1 MANELKCT
9 VKYVL
14 DTKVITEKF
23 SKRSLVV
30 EVEDGKYSQV
40 LEFEATGDKIA
51 LLDGLGSGDKVT
63 ITWDLRG
70 REKKNNDGAFN
81 SLNIWKLNVDS
92 KAVQSQSTF
101 GGGSANSDI
110 PFAKFR

>member
-30 EVEDGKYSQV
+30 EVEDGKYPQV

-51 LLDGLGSGDKVT
+51 LLDGLNPGDKVT

-92 KAVQSQSTF
+92 KAQRSSS
-101 GGGSANSDI
+101 GSGGSQDSI
-110 PFAKFR
+110 PFRAIR